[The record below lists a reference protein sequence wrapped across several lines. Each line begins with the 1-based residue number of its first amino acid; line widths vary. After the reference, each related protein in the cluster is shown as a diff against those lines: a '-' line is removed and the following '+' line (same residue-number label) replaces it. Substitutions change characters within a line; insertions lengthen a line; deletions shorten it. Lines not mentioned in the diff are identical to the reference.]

1 MPEASPRG
9 TYLLIADALR
19 KDIEEGQLKDS
30 PLPSEATLV
39 QAHGVSR
46 NTVRRALNTLE
57 SEKLIT
63 SVPGAG
69 WRVSRDPIPPLVERL
84 IAVITEDSLAVG
96 DRFPSE
102 ANLCERF
109 GVSRTAV
116 RRALAQ
122 MEGTGLLATVHGKGR
137 TVLALPTTKEES

>member
-19 KDIEEGQLKDS
+19 KEIVGGQFKDS
-30 PLPSEATLV
+30 DLPSEATLM
-39 QAHGVSR
+39 QAHDVSR
-46 NTVRRALNTLE
+46 NTIRRALKSLE

-69 WRVSRDPIPPLVERL
+69 WRVSGAPIPPLVERL
-84 IAVITEDSLAVG
+84 TAIIAEGLMAVG

-102 ANLCERF
+102 AELCQRF

-116 RRALAQ
+116 RHALAQ
-122 MEGTGLLATVHGKGR
+122 MEGAGLLAAVHGKGR
-137 TVLALPTTKEES
+137 TVRALPPTQGEA

>member
-19 KDIEEGQLKDS
+19 KEIEEGDS
-30 PLPSEATLV
+30 QNSTLPSEAVLM
-39 QAHGVSR
+39 QAHDVSR
-46 NTVRRALNTLE
+46 NTIRRALKTLE

-69 WRVSRDPIPPLVERL
+69 WRVSRVPVPPLVERL
-84 IAVITEDSLAVG
+84 IAVITEDHLAVG
-96 DRFPSE
+96 DKYPSE

-109 GVSRTAV
+109 AMSRTAV
-116 RRALAQ
+116 RHALAQ
-122 MEGTGLLATVHGKGR
+122 MEGIGLLATVHGKGR
-137 TVLALPTTKEES
+137 TVLTLPTTQEES

>member
-19 KDIEEGQLKDS
+19 KEIEEGHPKNS
-30 PLPSEATLV
+30 TLPSEAALM
-39 QAHGVSR
+39 QAHDVSR
-46 NTVRRALNTLE
+46 NTVRRALKTLE

-69 WRVSRDPIPPLVERL
+69 WRVSRVPVPPLVERL
-84 IAVITEDSLAVG
+84 TAVITEDHLAVG
-96 DRFPSE
+96 DKYPSE

-109 GVSRTAV
+109 GMSRTAV
-116 RRALAQ
+116 RHALAQ
-122 MEGTGLLATVHGKGR
+122 MEGIGLLATVHGKGR
-137 TVLALPTTKEES
+137 TVLALPTTQEES